1 MKVKRV
7 DIKGNLYDIEAFI
20 SPIPVGTVL
29 PFAGNTEP
37 EGFLFTEG
45 QEVLRN
51 AYPNLFAAIGTT
63 YGAGDGS
70 TTFNLPNLVNRF
82 IEGTKDE
89 VGKTVEAGLPNITA
103 NFTAYT
109 YQRGAPTGKMRSKI
123 LNTNQV
129 ETGGGSDRSFVEF
142 SLDASIDSNVYGKSN
157 TVQPPAVKMSYIIK
171 Y

>member
-1 MKVKRV
+1 MKVKRI
-7 DIKGNLYDIEAFI
+7 DIKGNIYDIEAFI

-37 EGFLFTEG
+37 EGFLFAEG

-51 AYPNLFAAIGTT
+51 AYPSLFAAIGTT
-63 YGAGDGS
+63 YGEGDGS

-89 VGKTVEAGLPNITA
+89 VGKTVEAGLPNILA
-103 NFTAYT
+103 SFDAYT
-109 YQRGAPTGKMRSKI
+109 YQNGNPSGKIKSKI
-123 LNTNQV
+123 TNSNQV
-129 ETGGGSDRSFVEF
+129 ETGGGNNRTFVTF
-142 SLDASIDSNVYGKSN
+142 NFDASRDSVIYGKSD
-157 TVQPPAVKMSYIIK
+157 TVQPPAIKMSYIIK